1 MNQRGLGNCSGY
13 RNMHTNIQTL
23 MFYVY
28 SLYSHHFYLFRDEGH
43 LTNKKHLP
51 VMKLNFGGNQGV
63 RQRQATFELGPLYCS
78 GKAERDL
85 HESGYLN
92 SSPTSCRDILLK
104 GITQV
109 SSVCEISCKY

>member
-1 MNQRGLGNCSGY
+1 
-13 RNMHTNIQTL
+13 MHNL
-23 MFYVY
+23 
-28 SLYSHHFYLFRDEGH
+28 SLTFHVHYLYFRHFYLSRDEGH

-85 HESGYLN
+85 HGSGYLN
-92 SSPTSCRDILLK
+92 SSPTSCRDLLLK

-109 SSVCEISCKY
+109 RSELSCNY

>member
-1 MNQRGLGNCSGY
+1 MNQPGLGNCSGY
-13 RNMHTNIQTL
+13 RNMHTDITFFVYTL
-23 MFYVY
+23 YF
-28 SLYSHHFYLFRDEGH
+28 HHFYLFRDEGH

-85 HESGYLN
+85 HGSGYLN
-92 SSPTSCRDILLK
+92 SSPTSCRDLLLK

-109 SSVCEISCKY
+109 SSGCEISCNY